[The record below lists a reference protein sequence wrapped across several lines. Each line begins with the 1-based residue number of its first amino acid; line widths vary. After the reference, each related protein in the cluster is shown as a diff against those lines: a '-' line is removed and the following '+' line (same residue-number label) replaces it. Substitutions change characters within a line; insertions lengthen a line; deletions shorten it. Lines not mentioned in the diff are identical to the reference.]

1 MDLGVPGGI
10 KPPSKAPVT
19 TVGALGLR
27 ALAPPD
33 SAKQIDEA
41 KVDRAVGLLL
51 DDWERQSEY
60 LSSDDVDRLT
70 QRRGLGPDET
80 LEVWRRLQDHGIEP
94 EVESIVGDKTVD
106 GSGPSGREIDGL
118 KDFLRKMG
126 RHKLLNADEEKLL
139 ARRYAVA
146 RAIQETP
153 PATRTS
159 ADSLERIRA
168 GLQARE
174 TFINANLRLV
184 VNIAKNYVGRGLD
197 FEDLIQE
204 GMMGLLRAVDKF
216 DPSLGYKF
224 STYATWWIRQ
234 AVTRAIADKGRVIR
248 LPVHVSETVNRIR
261 HASRRLWMELGREP
275 SLAEIADACE
285 LDAGQVQF
293 LLDAARDTQSL
304 DAPIGSE
311 EEFSLADTIPSH
323 LPQPEEELEIV
334 WLAEA
339 LRQMLE
345 QLEPRER
352 EVLEMRFG
360 MKDGVSRTLQ
370 TVGDELGVT
379 RERIRQIESKALRR
393 LRHPKFNWRI
403 RDYYKEVSIDQRPRD
418 IDTKIREV
426 VARRDRRRRT
436 RR

>member
-1 MDLGVPGGI
+1 
-10 KPPSKAPVT
+10 
-19 TVGALGLR
+19 
-27 ALAPPD
+27 
-33 SAKQIDEA
+33 
-41 KVDRAVGLLL
+41 VDRAVDLLV
-51 DDWERQSEY
+51 DDWERQSHY
-60 LSSDDVDRLT
+60 LSSDDIDRIT
-70 QRRGLGPDET
+70 QRRGLPPEET
-80 LEVWRRLQDHGIEP
+80 LEVWRRLQELGIEP
-94 EVESIVGDKTVD
+94 EVEHIGDHRAADEAMERLTDAPRELDDMKTFF
-106 GSGPSGREIDGL
+106 REI
-118 KDFLRKMG
+118 G
-126 RHKLLNADEEKLL
+126 RYKLLRAEDEKLL

-146 RAIQETP
+146 RAIQ
-153 PATRTS
+153 ATSNGRHPN
-159 ADSLERIRA
+159 ADSLERIRI
-168 GLQARE
+168 GLEARD

-184 VNIAKNYVGRGLD
+184 VNIAKAYIGRGLD
-197 FEDLIQE
+197 FADMIQE
-204 GMMGLLRAVDKF
+204 GMMGLLRAVDLF

-248 LPVHVSETVNRIR
+248 LPVHVVESIARIR
-261 HASRRLWMELGREP
+261 RVRRHLWQELGREP
-275 SLAEIADACE
+275 SLAEVAEASD
-285 LDAGQVQF
+285 LDEAKVQF
-293 LLDAARDTQSL
+293 LLDSARDAASL
-304 DAPIGSE
+304 DTPIGE
-311 EEFSLADTIPSH
+311 EEGFTLGDTIASH

-339 LRQMLE
+339 MRQMLE

-379 RERIRQIESKALRR
+379 RERIRQIEAKALRR

-403 RDYYKEVSIDQRPRD
+403 RDYYKEVPIDKRPRD

-426 VARRDRRRRT
+426 VARRDRLGRT